1 LILIDDLTDIS
12 TIKKKQHC
20 EKNDKATTYE
30 ENKER
35 EREGGNKENSPIQ
48 LLLFS
53 SMLLLIYFAATE
65 SQANLKASWIF
76 SSGKSRMKPWSMRSL
91 VISRDCLMSAAARS

>member
-35 EREGGNKENSPIQ
+35 ERRE
-48 LLLFS
+48 
-53 SMLLLIYFAATE
+53 
-65 SQANLKASWIF
+65 
-76 SSGKSRMKPWSMRSL
+76 
-91 VISRDCLMSAAARS
+91 